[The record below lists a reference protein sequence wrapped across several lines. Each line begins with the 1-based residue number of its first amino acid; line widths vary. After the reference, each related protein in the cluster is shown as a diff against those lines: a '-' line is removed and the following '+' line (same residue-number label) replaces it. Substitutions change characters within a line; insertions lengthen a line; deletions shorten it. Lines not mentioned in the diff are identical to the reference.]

1 MGPGSAR
8 HRTISPCRLPLS
20 MNATLLSYG
29 VLLVWSF
36 LAATLLPV
44 GSEPALI
51 AIVRKENAFLLPV
64 AVATLGNFMGACTT
78 YFIGRGAARLADQK
92 LNTHS
97 LDDTRAGRL
106 FRRFGQPVL
115 LLSWVP
121 VVGDA
126 VVALAGA
133 LRVPLLPFS
142 LWVIVGKL
150 ARYAV
155 VAWIALQI

>member
-1 MGPGSAR
+1 M
-8 HRTISPCRLPLS
+8 T
-20 MNATLLSYG
+20 ATLVSYG
-29 VLLVWSF
+29 GLLVWSF

-51 AIVRKENAFLLPV
+51 ALVRREHALLLPV
-64 AVATLGNFMGACTT
+64 AVATLGNFLGACTT
-78 YFIGRGAARLADQK
+78 YFIGRGAARLAEQK
-92 LNTHS
+92 LAGHP
-97 LDDTRAGRL
+97 LPDTRAGRL
-106 FRRFGQPVL
+106 FQRFGQPVL

-121 VVGDA
+121 FVGDA
-126 VVALAGA
+126 IVALAGA

-142 LWVIVGKL
+142 LWVITGKL